1 MSKTITEKFEPV
13 QWYDDGPP
21 AIEAKQLNR
30 LEDAIGAL
38 YYRVFGTD
46 GQESISDSDNDAK
59 KTLIHALRCIDV
71 IIQELD
77 LEYVNDST
85 TLEKTS
91 RIDALET
98 TVIDNKDDII
108 EELSKIRKS
117 IPNIVDNLN
126 SHDTTSALSA
136 NQGSELN
143 RRIVNLTEELEE
155 KVGLI
160 DSKYMLVEK
169 YVDNESMLRVK
180 DSAQLG
186 GKDASAY
193 VETISYNA
201 KIKDLETR
209 MNNTFVW
216 KTF

>member
-13 QWYDDGPP
+13 QWNDDGPP
-21 AIEAKQLNR
+21 AIEARQLNR

-46 GQESISDSDNDAK
+46 GQESISDSDKDAK

-71 IIQELD
+71 IIQELK

-85 TLEKTS
+85 TLDLEKTS

-98 TVIDNKDDII
+98 TVDN
-108 EELSKIRKS
+108 IRKS

-126 SHDTTSALSA
+126 SNDKTSALSA
-136 NQGSELN
+136 NQGFELN

-169 YVDNESMLRVK
+169 YVDDDDPLKLRVK

-186 GKDASAY
+186 GKNASSY
-193 VETISYNA
+193 VEKISYNA
-201 KIKDLETR
+201 KINELETR

>member
-1 MSKTITEKFEPV
+1 MSKTINEKFEPV
-13 QWYDDGPP
+13 QWNDDGPP
-21 AIEAKQLNR
+21 AIEAKLLNR

-46 GQESISDSDNDAK
+46 GQASISDSDNDAR

-71 IIQELD
+71 IIKELK

-85 TLEKTS
+85 TLDLEKTS

-98 TVIDNKDDII
+98 TVDN
-108 EELSKIRKS
+108 IRKS

-126 SHDTTSALSA
+126 SNDKTSALSA

-169 YVDNESMLRVK
+169 YVDDDDPLKLRVK

-186 GKDASAY
+186 GKNASSY
-193 VETISYNA
+193 VEKISYNA
-201 KIKDLETR
+201 KINELETR

>member
-91 RIDALET
+91 RIDELET

-108 EELSKIRKS
+108 KELDNISKS
-117 IPNIVDNLN
+117 IPKIVDRLD
-126 SHDTTSALSA
+126 STDKTSALSA
-136 NQGSELN
+136 NQGYELN
-143 RRIVNLTEELEE
+143 RLISNLAGELED

-160 DSKYMLVEK
+160 DSNSMSVTK
-169 YVDNESMLRVK
+169 YVDDESKARVK

-186 GKDASAY
+186 GKAASSY
-193 VETISYNA
+193 VEKISYNA
-201 KIKDLETR
+201 KIEELETR

>member
-13 QWYDDGPP
+13 QWNDDGPP

-77 LEYVNDST
+77 LEYVNGST

-91 RIDALET
+91 RIDELET
-98 TVIDNKDDII
+98 TIIGNKDDII
-108 EELSKIRKS
+108 KELDKIRKS

-126 SHDTTSALSA
+126 SNDKTSALSA
-136 NQGSELN
+136 NQGYELN
-143 RRIVNLTEELEE
+143 RLISNLADELEK

-160 DSKYMLVEK
+160 DSNYMLVTK
-169 YVDNESMLRVK
+169 YVDDASKSRVK

-186 GKDASAY
+186 GKDASSY
-193 VETISYNA
+193 VEKISYDK
-201 KIKDLETR
+201 KIQELENH

>member
-13 QWYDDGPP
+13 QWNDDGPP

-46 GQESISDSDNDAK
+46 GEKSISDSDSDAK

-108 EELSKIRKS
+108 EELNKISKS
-117 IPNIVDNLN
+117 IPKIVDRLD
-126 SHDTTSALSA
+126 STDTTSALSA
-136 NQGSELN
+136 HQGYELN
-143 RRIVNLTEELEE
+143 RLISNLADELEE
-155 KVGLI
+155 KVGSI
-160 DSKYMLVEK
+160 DSNYMSVTK
-169 YVDNESMLRVK
+169 YVDDESKARVR

-186 GKDASAY
+186 GKNASSY
-193 VETISYNA
+193 VEKISYDK
-201 KIKDLETR
+201 KIKELEDH
-209 MNNTFVW
+209 MNNIFVW